1 MSLFQALVLA
11 LLQGVTELF
20 PVSSLG
26 HTVILPKLLG
36 WNINQADPTFLAFV
50 VLLHVGTATA
60 LVIYFWRAWLAIF
73 RSVFRSVVD
82 GRMHGPPDERL
93 GWRLIAGTVPAGLV
107 GVLFQKQVQSL
118 FANPR
123 AAAAFLIVNGV
134 IMFVGERV
142 RRRAVAL
149 DGERTRLDG
158 LSVRPAVGIGSAQ
171 ILALLPGISR
181 SGSTMVAGLLAN
193 LTHEAAARFA
203 FLLATPIIFGA
214 GGLKIPGPSTPT
226 ALPHLPVYLLG
237 GLAAVV
243 AAFLSVA
250 YLMRYFRVGR
260 LDPFAIYCAAFGI
273 VSLVVLGGCHP

>member
-1 MSLFQALVLA
+1 MSVFQALVLA

-26 HTVILPKLLG
+26 HTVILPKLLR
-36 WNINQADPTFLAFV
+36 WNIDQADPTFLAFV

-60 LVIYFWRAWLAIF
+60 LLIYFWRDWLAIV
-73 RSVFRSVVD
+73 RAVFRSVID
-82 GRMHGPPDERL
+82 GRVHGTPDERL
-93 GWRLIAGTVPAGLV
+93 GGGLIAGTIPAGLI

-118 FANPR
+118 FANPK

-134 IMFVGERV
+134 IMFLGERV

-149 DGERTRLDG
+149 EGERTRLDG
-158 LSVRPAVGIGSAQ
+158 LSVRTAVGIGSAQ

-181 SGSTMVAGLLAN
+181 SGSTMVAGLLAD

-214 GGLKIPGPSTPT
+214 GVLKFPDLFTPL
-226 ALPHLPVYLLG
+226 ARRHLPVYLLG
-237 GLAAVV
+237 GVAAGI

-260 LDPFAIYCAAFGI
+260 LDPFAYYCAAFGI
-273 VSLVVLGGCHP
+273 LSLILLSR

>member
-1 MSLFQALVLA
+1 MSIFQVLVLA

-26 HTVILPKLLG
+26 HIVILPKLLG

-60 LVIYFWRAWLAIF
+60 LVIYFWRDWLAIV

-82 GRMHGPPDERL
+82 GRMHGTPEERL
-93 GWRLIAGTVPAGLV
+93 GWRLIAGTVPAGLI

-123 AAAAFLIVNGV
+123 AAAAFLIVNGI
-134 IMFVGERV
+134 IMFVGERI

-149 DGERTRLDG
+149 EDERTRLDG
-158 LSVRPAVGIGSAQ
+158 LSVRTAVGIGSAQ
-171 ILALLPGISR
+171 ILALFPGISR

-214 GGLKIPGPSTPT
+214 GVLKIPDLFTPT

-237 GLAAVV
+237 GVAAGV

-273 VSLVVLGGCHP
+273 VSLILLSR

>member
-36 WNINQADPTFLAFV
+36 WNFNQVDPTCLACV
-50 VLLHVGTATA
+50 VRLHVGTAIA
-60 LVIYFWRAWLAIF
+60 LAIF
-73 RSVFRSVVD
+73 CWRDWVAIVRAVMRSEVD
-82 GRMHGPPDERL
+82 GRMHGTPDEKL
-93 GWRLIAGTVPAGLV
+93 GWRLIAGTIPAGLV

-134 IMFVGERV
+134 IMFLGERV

-149 DGERTRLDG
+149 QGERTRLDG
-158 LSVRPAVGIGSAQ
+158 LSVRTAVGIGSAQ

-181 SGSTMVAGLLAN
+181 SGSTMVAGPLAN
-193 LTHEAAARFA
+193 LTPEPAARFP
-203 FLLATPIIFGA
+203 FLLPR
-214 GGLKIPGPSTPT
+214 PT
-226 ALPHLPVYLLG
+226 
-237 GLAAVV
+237 
-243 AAFLSVA
+243 
-250 YLMRYFRVGR
+250 
-260 LDPFAIYCAAFGI
+260 
-273 VSLVVLGGCHP
+273 

>member
-1 MSLFQALVLA
+1 MSVFQALVLA

-36 WNINQADPTFLAFV
+36 WNLNQSDPTFLAFV
-50 VLLHVGTATA
+50 VLLHVGTASA
-60 LVIYFWRAWLAIF
+60 LLIYFWRDWLAILTAVAH
-73 RSVFRSVVD
+73 SLID
-82 GRMHGPPDERL
+82 GRMHGTPEERL
-93 GWRLIAGTVPAGLV
+93 GWRLIAGTVPAGLI

-123 AAAAFLIVNGV
+123 AAAAFLVVNGV

-149 DGERTRLDG
+149 ENERTPLDG
-158 LSVRPAVGIGSAQ
+158 LSVRTAVGIGSAQ

-214 GGLKIPGPSTPT
+214 GVLKIPELFAPV
-226 ALPHLPVYLLG
+226 ARPHLPVYLLG
-237 GLAAVV
+237 GVTAGV

-250 YLMRYFRVGR
+250 FLMRYFRVGR
-260 LDPFAIYCAAFGI
+260 LDPFAYYCAAFGI
-273 VSLVVLGGCHP
+273 FSLILLSR

>member
-1 MSLFQALVLA
+1 MSIFQVLVLA

-60 LVIYFWRAWLAIF
+60 LVIYFWRDWLAIV

-82 GRMHGPPDERL
+82 GRMHGTPDERL
-93 GWRLIAGTVPAGLV
+93 GWRLIAGTVPAGLI

-123 AAAAFLIVNGV
+123 AAAAFLIVNGI
-134 IMFVGERV
+134 IMFVGERI

-149 DGERTRLDG
+149 EAERTRLDG
-158 LSVRPAVGIGSAQ
+158 LSVRTAVGIGSAQ
-171 ILALLPGISR
+171 ILALFPGISR

-214 GGLKIPGPSTPT
+214 GVLKIPDLFTPT

-237 GLAAVV
+237 GVAAGV

-273 VSLVVLGGCHP
+273 VSLVLLSR

>member
-26 HTVILPKLLG
+26 HTVILPRLLR

-60 LVIYFWRAWLAIF
+60 LVIYFWRDWLAIVRAVL
-73 RSVFRSVVD
+73 RSMID
-82 GRMHGPPDERL
+82 GRMHGTPDERL
-93 GWRLIAGTVPAGLV
+93 GWRLIAGTIPAGVV
-107 GVLFQKQVQSL
+107 GVLFQKQLQSL

-123 AAAAFLIVNGV
+123 AAAAFLIINGA
-134 IMFVGERV
+134 IMFVGERI

-149 DGERTRLDG
+149 DGRTKLDA
-158 LSVRPAVGIGSAQ
+158 LPVRTAVSIGSAQ

-181 SGSTMVAGLLAN
+181 SGTTMVAGLLAN

-214 GGLKIPGPSTPT
+214 GFLKIPDLFTPT

-237 GLAAVV
+237 GVAAGV

-273 VSLVVLGGCHP
+273 LSLILLSR